1 MASFHGTAALLMTA
15 LTAALMGASLP
26 AQAES
31 GKLLVP
37 TLKVQAAT
45 IAQSQAAALE
55 WDGVIQAVR
64 QSTVAAQVP
73 GSIMAL
79 LVKAG
84 DKVKAGQP
92 LARVDERDTQAALAR
107 SQAELAQA
115 DAQLTHARLQWQ
127 RSQALKAQGFI
138 SDAALDSA
146 QAQWRAAQ
154 AIVAATQAARNQAAL
169 ARGFATVVAPFDGQ
183 VLSTQADV
191 GEFATPGRPIL
202 TLYAPQGM
210 RAVVQVP
217 ASQAERVRTAAVAEV
232 LLPTLLPT
240 LSSPTNGTASPQW
253 VRARQVTALPATDPV
268 AQTIEWRLDLPGTQ
282 ALPGQTVRVRFTG
295 MAAKSGLQAGLR
307 DAKTDGVD
315 VPAPAVM
322 RRGELTA
329 VYVVREGQFMLQ
341 AVRTASA
348 NEAASTVTVLSG
360 LRAGELIAADAL
372 KAGLANASPMKP

>member
-1 MASFHGTAALLMTA
+1 MVSFHGTATLLMTA

-26 AQAES
+26 AQAEN
-31 GKLLVP
+31 GRLLVP
-37 TLKVQAAT
+37 TLKVLAAT
-45 IAQSQAAALE
+45 PEQSQASTLE

-73 GSIMAL
+73 GNITAL

-115 DAQLTHARLQWQ
+115 DAQLTNARLQWQ
-127 RSQALKAQGFI
+127 RSLALKAQGFV

-154 AIVAATQAARNQAAL
+154 ATVDASQAARNQAVL

-191 GEFATPGRPIL
+191 GDLATPGRPIL
-202 TLYAPQGM
+202 TLYAPQAM

-217 ASQAERVRTAAVAEV
+217 ASQAERVRTATVAEV
-232 LLPTLLPT
+232 LLLTW
-240 LSSPTNGTASPQW
+240 SSPTNNTASPQW

-268 AQTIEWRLDLPGTQ
+268 AQTVEWRLDLPGTQ

-295 MAAKSGLQAGLR
+295 VAAKSGLQAGLR
-307 DAKTDGVD
+307 DVRTNGVD
-315 VPAPAVM
+315 VPAPALL

-329 VYVVREGQFMLQ
+329 VYVVRGGRFMLQ
-341 AVRTASA
+341 AVRVASA

-360 LRAGELIAADAL
+360 LRAGELIATDAL
-372 KAGLANASPMKP
+372 KAGLANASPVKP

>member
-1 MASFHGTAALLMTA
+1 MVSFHGTATLLMTA

-26 AQAES
+26 AHAES
-31 GKLLVP
+31 GRLLVP
-37 TLKVQAAT
+37 TLKVLAAT
-45 IAQSQAAALE
+45 PEKSQASTLE

-73 GSIMAL
+73 GNITAL

-115 DAQLTHARLQWQ
+115 DAQLTNARLQWQ
-127 RSQALKAQGFI
+127 RSLALKAQGFI

-154 AIVAATQAARNQAAL
+154 ATVDASQAARNQAVL
-169 ARGFATVVAPFDGQ
+169 ARGFATVVSPFDGQ

-191 GEFATPGRPIL
+191 GDLATPGRPIL
-202 TLYAPQGM
+202 TLYAPQAM

-217 ASQAERVRTAAVAEV
+217 ASQAERVRTATVAEV
-232 LLPTLLPT
+232 LLLTG
-240 LSSPTNGTASPQW
+240 SSPTNSTASPQW

-268 AQTIEWRLDLPGTQ
+268 AQTVEWRLDLPGTQ

-295 MAAKSGLQAGLR
+295 VAAKSGLQAGLR
-307 DAKTDGVD
+307 DVRTNGVD
-315 VPAPAVM
+315 VPAPALL

-329 VYVVREGQFMLQ
+329 VYVVRGGRFMLQ
-341 AVRTASA
+341 AVRVASA

-360 LRAGELIAADAL
+360 LRAGELIATDAL
-372 KAGLANASPMKP
+372 KAGLANASPVKP

>member
-1 MASFHGTAALLMTA
+1 MVSFHGTATLLMTA

-26 AQAES
+26 AHAES
-31 GKLLVP
+31 GRLLVP
-37 TLKVQAAT
+37 TLKVLAAT
-45 IAQSQAAALE
+45 PEKSQASMLE

-73 GSIMAL
+73 GNITAL

-115 DAQLTHARLQWQ
+115 DAQLTNARLQWQ

-154 AIVAATQAARNQAAL
+154 ATVDASQAARNQAVL

-191 GEFATPGRPIL
+191 GDLATPGRPIL
-202 TLYAPQGM
+202 TLYAPQAM

-217 ASQAERVRTAAVAEV
+217 ASQAERVRTATVAEV
-232 LLPTLLPT
+232 LLLTG
-240 LSSPTNGTASPQW
+240 SSPTNSTASPQW

-268 AQTIEWRLDLPGTQ
+268 AQTVEWRLDLPGTQ

-295 MAAKSGLQAGLR
+295 VAAKSGLQAGLR
-307 DAKTDGVD
+307 DVRTNGVD
-315 VPAPAVM
+315 VPASALL

-329 VYVVREGQFMLQ
+329 VYVVREGRFMLQ
-341 AVRTASA
+341 AVRVASA

-360 LRAGELIAADAL
+360 LRAGELIATDAL
-372 KAGLANASPMKP
+372 KAGLANASPVKP